1 MQHRYLFLDLHHI
14 TRIEGLYRRMHQ
26 PRRHPENPILRGEN
40 PWETVASL
48 YGTVL
53 YDPQDSL
60 FKMWYLTGPYA
71 DRMVEVRR
79 RKALGN
85 ITLLAYATSIDGV
98 HWEKPVLNQ
107 VDFAGSTANNLV
119 DVGRTNCEGMAV
131 LYDARETDPE
141 RRYKGFYWEH
151 GGLDVFVKHPDGRL
165 LWGSGEGDGM
175 WVSFSPDGIHW
186 TNYERNPVIPLGS
199 DTTQS
204 LVWDAQRQKYVVFG
218 RFGAGG
224 RKIAR
229 AESDDCIHFSEPK
242 RVFECD
248 AVDEAGTQFYGMPVN
263 RYEGMYLGM
272 VWMYREGVDGTID
285 TSLATSRD
293 GINWERVL
301 DRQTFLPLGQPGS
314 WEDGMVRISQNFI
327 TREEQLFLYY
337 GGVNGPHTGRK
348 FKQVERSEIPIYRN
362 ERKHKSMLG
371 LATLR
376 RDGFVSLDAGN
387 EEGHTLTKPLT
398 LDGRPLHVNVD
409 GRKGYIVVAITDDKG
424 APLVNYTSTPIVGD
438 RLDASVPFNHTLE
451 ALKGK
456 EVRLRFQLKG
466 ASLYS
471 YWFA

>member
-1 MQHRYLFLDLHHI
+1 MEHRYLFLDMHHI

-26 PRRHPENPILRGEN
+26 PQRHPENPILRGEN
-40 PWETVASL
+40 PWESVASL

-60 FKMWYLTGPYA
+60 FKMWYLTGPYV
-71 DRMVEVRR
+71 DGMVEVRQ

-98 HWEKPVLNQ
+98 HWEKPILNQ
-107 VDFAGSTANNLV
+107 VDFEGSTANNLI

-131 LYDARETDPE
+131 LYDKNETDPA

-151 GGLDVFVKHPDGRL
+151 GGIDTFIQHEGRTI
-165 LWGSGEGDGM
+165 WGHGEGDGM
-175 WVSFSPDGIHW
+175 WMSFSPDGVHW
-186 TNYERNPVIPLGS
+186 TNYENNPVIPLGS

-204 LVWDAQRQKYVVFG
+204 LVWDPKLQKYVVFG

-224 RKIAR
+224 RKTAR
-229 AESDDCIHFSEPK
+229 AESSDGIHFSEPIL
-242 RVFECD
+242 VLECD
-248 AVDEAGTQFYGMPVN
+248 EIDEGGTQIYGMPIN
-263 RYEGMYLGM
+263 IYEGIYIGM
-272 VWMYREGVDGTID
+272 IWIYREGVDGTID

-293 GINWERVL
+293 GINWQRVL
-301 DRQTFLPLGQPGS
+301 DRQTFLTLGEKGS

-327 TREEQLFLYY
+327 TYNDQLYFYY

-348 FKQVERSEIPIYRN
+348 FKQV

-376 RDGFVSLDAGN
+376 RDGFVSLDAG
-387 EEGHTLTKPLT
+387 ETEGYMLTKPLT
-398 LDGRPLHVNVD
+398 LDGKDLNLNVD
-409 GRKGYIVVAITDDKG
+409 ASQGYVAVTITDDTG
-424 APLVNYTSTPIVGD
+424 TSLEDYTSERIIGD
-438 RLDASVPFNHTLE
+438 ELE
-451 ALKGK
+451 ATVNFSRPLEAIEGR
-456 EVRLRFQLKG
+456 EVRLRFQLKD

>member
-1 MQHRYLFLDLHHI
+1 MEHRYLFLDMHHI

-26 PRRHPENPILRGEN
+26 PERYPENPILRGEN
-40 PWETVASL
+40 PWESVASL

-60 FKMWYLTGPYA
+60 FKMWYLTGPYV
-71 DRMVEVRR
+71 DGMVEVRQ

-85 ITLLAYATSIDGV
+85 ITLLAYATSTDGV
-98 HWEKPVLNQ
+98 HWEKPILNQ
-107 VDFAGSTANNLV
+107 VDFAGSTENNLI

-131 LYDARETDPE
+131 LYDENETDPD

-151 GGLDVFVKHPDGRL
+151 GGIDTFIQHEGRTI
-165 LWGSGEGDGM
+165 WGHGEGDGM
-175 WVSFSPDGIHW
+175 WMSFSPDGVHW
-186 TNYERNPVIPLGS
+186 TNYENNPVISLGS

-204 LVWDAQRQKYVVFG
+204 LVWDPKIQKYVVFG

-224 RKIAR
+224 RKTAR
-229 AESDDCIHFSEPK
+229 AESSDGIHFSEPK
-242 RVFECD
+242 LVLECD
-248 AVDEAGTQFYGMPVN
+248 EFDEGSTQIYGMPIN
-263 RYEGMYLGM
+263 IYEGIYLGM
-272 VWMYREGVDGTID
+272 IWIYREGVDGTID

-293 GINWERVL
+293 GINWQRVL
-301 DRQTFLPLGQPGS
+301 DRQTFLTLGEKGS

-327 TREEQLFLYY
+327 TYNDQLYFYY

-348 FKQVERSEIPIYRN
+348 FKQV

-376 RDGFVSLDAGN
+376 RDGFVSLDAG
-387 EEGHTLTKPLT
+387 ETEGYMLTKPLT
-398 LDGRPLHVNVD
+398 LDGKDLNLNVD
-409 GRKGYIVVAITDDKG
+409 ASRGYVVVAVADDMG
-424 APLVNYTSTPIVGD
+424 TPLENYTSERITGD
-438 RLDASVPFNHTLE
+438 ELETAVNFSRPLDAI
-451 ALKGK
+451 KGR
-456 EVRLRFQLKG
+456 EVRLQFQLKD